1 MQRFSEFS
9 LTSGFE
15 GLEQRLSLSLS
26 RVSLVS
32 FAAPVAVSEDPVIP
46 DPDPN
51 LPHDPTPPPE
61 EDPGDYPGSP
71 PPPVFPP
78 PPIGGPV
85 GPG

>member
-1 MQRFSEFS
+1 MNRFCEFS
-9 LTSGFE
+9 LSSGFE
-15 GLEQRLSLSLS
+15 GLEQRLSLSL
-26 RVSLVS
+26 VSAISIPSTRTLVDG
-32 FAAPVAVSEDPVIP
+32 PVVP

-51 LPHDPTPPPE
+51 LPTDPTPPPE
-61 EDPGDYPGSP
+61 EDPGDFPGYP

>member
-9 LTSGFE
+9 LSSGFE
-15 GLEQRLSLSLS
+15 GLEQRLSLSLVTS
-26 RVSLVS
+26 VSLS
-32 FAAPVAVSEDPVIP
+32 RTRLVSEDPVVP
-46 DPDPN
+46 DPDPD
-51 LPHDPTPPPE
+51 LPSDPPPPPE
-61 EDPGDYPGSP
+61 SDPGDFPGYP